1 MSGMRAAK
9 VLIGVLGAVLLT
21 ACGGSG
27 TPTQVTVTAPP
38 ETVTATPTP
47 EAPAES
53 TPATS
58 ETPAEPEE
66 PAESAVA
73 ETFVMPKVTGLVLQD
88 AQDLLQTL
96 GSYLMDQQDA
106 SGLARLQI
114 DDSNWKVCA
123 QAPKA
128 GSKVPIET
136 IVVLKAVKLRE
147 SCP

>member
-1 MSGMRAAK
+1 MRAAR

-21 ACGGSG
+21 ACGGGG
-27 TPTQVTVTAPP
+27 TPAQVTVTAAP
-38 ETVTATPTP
+38 ETVTATATP
-47 EAPAES
+47 DAPVES
-53 TPATS
+53 TPAPS
-58 ETPAEPEE
+58 ETSAEPEE

-106 SGLARLQI
+106 SGLERLQI

-123 QAPKA
+123 QSPKA
-128 GSKVPIET
+128 GSKMPIET

>member
-1 MSGMRAAK
+1 MRAAK

-27 TPTQVTVTAPP
+27 APAQVTVTATP
-38 ETVTATPTP
+38 ETVTATATASAEEPT
-47 EAPAES
+47 ES
-53 TPATS
+53 TPAPS
-58 ETPAEPEE
+58 ESSVEPEE
-66 PAESAVA
+66 PLESAVA

-106 SGLARLQI
+106 SGLERLQI